1 MQARAS
7 PLPAATRTDWPQAAK
22 AIGAHPIKADVSSEE
37 DVTRTYREFF
47 DTFGHLDILVNNAAF
62 GERRSLVD
70 MDRAKFDAILQT
82 NVIGM
87 MLMSRE
93 AAKHFVERKTGNI
106 INIGSTAG
114 VRGAANGTS
123 YYASKFA
130 VRGMTEC
137 WRAELRQHNVRVI
150 LINPS
155 EVLTNFA
162 ATAGFSQD
170 DNESDQAAVGRYR
183 AHRESGARDERS
195 RLYDGVDG
203 LRDQSERLRSLD
215 PGLSIHEAHMRD
227 VFAIARRARA
237 HGNRPFG
244 AMLVAG
250 NGAVLAVAEN
260 SQITEEQIL
269 AHAEM
274 NLLHRAVRD
283 FTPDVLAT
291 STLYTSAE
299 PCAMCAGAIF
309 WSGISRLV
317 FGLSADRLHQLSG
330 FSPQALVPSARDVL
344 ASAGR
349 QVEIVGPMFESEA
362 EAILREGEF

>member
-1 MQARAS
+1 MNLRNAS
-7 PLPAATRTDWPQAAK
+7 ALVTGGSSGIGLAIAKTLADAGSRVAITGRNQQRLAEAAK
-22 AIGAHPIKADVSSEE
+22 AIGAHPIKADVSSED

-47 DTFGHLDILVNNAAF
+47 DKFGHLDILVNNAAF

-93 AAKHFVERKTGNI
+93 AAKHFVERKAGNI

-137 WRAELRQHNVRVI
+137 WRAELRQHNVRVV

-170 DNESDQAAVGRYR
+170 DNNPTKLQA
-183 AHRESGARDERS
+183 D
-195 RLYDGVDG
+195 D
-203 LRDQSERLRSLD
+203 
-215 PGLSIHEAHMRD
+215 IAHMVKAVLELNDRGFTTELT
-227 VFAIARRARA
+227 VFAT
-237 HGNRPFG
+237 NPK
-244 AMLVAG
+244 
-250 NGAVLAVAEN
+250 
-260 SQITEEQIL
+260 
-269 AHAEM
+269 
-274 NLLHRAVRD
+274 D
-283 FTPDVLAT
+283 
-291 STLYTSAE
+291 
-299 PCAMCAGAIF
+299 
-309 WSGISRLV
+309 
-317 FGLSADRLHQLSG
+317 
-330 FSPQALVPSARDVL
+330 
-344 ASAGR
+344 
-349 QVEIVGPMFESEA
+349 
-362 EAILREGEF
+362 